1 MITSLVNPALK
12 LALGVPSATLTFNTD
27 GTPAIQT
34 TLSTSANGTSLS
46 VASALGMFQGGFL
59 SIEGAGLNGTVPWV
73 VIIGASST
81 GYSSAAQSIG
91 ASFPSART
99 TVTNAVA
106 NMFERFETRYR
117 AKKLTLTNQTTG
129 DVFTWD
135 TSLKDGQ
142 AYKTSAGTTTTL
154 AFNGFLNR
162 SNCVGIHPNLL
173 PVNCSFTLQCDYDYH
188 G

>member
-27 GTPAIQT
+27 GTAPVQT

-73 VIIGASST
+73 VIIGSSST
-81 GYSSAAQSIG
+81 GFSSAAQSIG
-91 ASFPSART
+91 SSFPSART
-99 TVTNAVA
+99 AVTNAIA

-117 AKKLTLTNQTTG
+117 AKKLVLTNVTNG
-129 DVFTWD
+129 DIHTWD
-135 TSLKDGQ
+135 PTLLDNQ
-142 AYKTSAGTTTTL
+142 AYKISAGSTTTL
-154 AFNGFLNR
+154 ASNGFLNR
-162 SNCVGIHPNLL
+162 SNCIAIHPNLL
-173 PVNCSFTLQCDYDYH
+173 PANSSFTLQCDYDYH
-188 G
+188 P